1 MEQVFILYLYGTH
14 GFAYKNVSF
23 TSTRNKPHGFL
34 EELWVA
40 LVGKERVSDGSAT
53 IFISCED
60 TLGVLTSFKHTDE
73 IY

>member
-1 MEQVFILYLYGTH
+1 MALPIKKCIIYQHKKQTPQIPRGAVSSTH
-14 GFAYKNVSF
+14 G
-23 TSTRNKPHGFL
+23 
-34 EELWVA
+34 E
-40 LVGKERVSDGSAT
+40 ERVSNGSAT